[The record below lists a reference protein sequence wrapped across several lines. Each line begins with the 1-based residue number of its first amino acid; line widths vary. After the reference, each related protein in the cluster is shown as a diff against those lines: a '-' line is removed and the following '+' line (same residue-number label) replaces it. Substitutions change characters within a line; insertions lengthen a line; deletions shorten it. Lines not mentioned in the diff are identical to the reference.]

1 MKAGFVIKIEMP
13 DYACRRELVIGQ
25 DASLETLADAI
36 LWAFDFEMDA
46 GYAFFLDNILQ
57 SAAKSYYSRGLNFVH
72 PERFATDVHLGK
84 VLSPNQ
90 HFKMLFD
97 FEEKWVFAC
106 WVESTALVPEE
117 ATASLVGGVLSPPLQ
132 HDQKGDNAAL
142 RALAKQLDQDAENLG
157 LSRGAMLDRMSDY
170 LAEEGM
176 TRLGQTM
183 PACLLGFQI
192 KQAPENACQLKLP
205 CSLSLADLAE
215 LLNCCLVDAGLL
227 RDEKVENYV
236 FRVKGSSPQQ
246 QRTYLGPAAPSA
258 SRSKHSAQE
267 AELEQ
272 ILEPGTLFTY
282 VLPDLDLEI
291 QGEYQEETD
300 IAFDDPFETVSA
312 TGPVFQGLLD
322 DEGPLPLSDDA
333 YVISVKLGVGCYRH
347 LLIRTEETLEDL
359 ADAILDSFH
368 FMNDHAHAFFMD
380 NKIWS
385 KDDAYYADILE
396 DLGDRWTSQ
405 YTLGETLDVRQK
417 FKMVF
422 DFGDEWVFQC
432 QVLREESFTGRSEAI
447 AQDSIDEEEKANL
460 LAVIVRSKGQAP
472 EQYPDY

>member
-25 DASLETLADAI
+25 DASLET
-36 LWAFDFEMDA
+36 
-46 GYAFFLDNILQ
+46 
-57 SAAKSYYSRGLNFVH
+57 
-72 PERFATDVHLGK
+72 
-84 VLSPNQ
+84 
-90 HFKMLFD
+90 
-97 FEEKWVFAC
+97 
-106 WVESTALVPEE
+106 
-117 ATASLVGGVLSPPLQ
+117 
-132 HDQKGDNAAL
+132 
-142 RALAKQLDQDAENLG
+142 
-157 LSRGAMLDRMSDY
+157 
-170 LAEEGM
+170 
-176 TRLGQTM
+176 
-183 PACLLGFQI
+183 
-192 KQAPENACQLKLP
+192 
-205 CSLSLADLAE
+205 
-215 LLNCCLVDAGLL
+215 
-227 RDEKVENYV
+227 
-236 FRVKGSSPQQ
+236 
-246 QRTYLGPAAPSA
+246 
-258 SRSKHSAQE
+258 
-267 AELEQ
+267 
-272 ILEPGTLFTY
+272 
-282 VLPDLDLEI
+282 
-291 QGEYQEETD
+291 
-300 IAFDDPFETVSA
+300 
-312 TGPVFQGLLD
+312 
-322 DEGPLPLSDDA
+322 
-333 YVISVKLGVGCYRH
+333 
-347 LLIRTEETLEDL
+347 L